1 MATNYNR
8 FGATYDQVIDLF
20 PGAVTTDFATDSKTG
35 DTIINAVLDRVS
47 RDIMRAMPPAM
58 RDGMF
63 QVNAEQCVRYAT
75 QGQTTFSVG
84 MKPVLSGTMH
94 LWRYPTQASLEIP
107 IPLNIAGVGSGVF
120 ASDYAFRRPVK
131 GLLEL
136 ASTDYSVTYSTGAI
150 LLGGTISAG
159 LNLGER
165 IYASYDVDVDN
176 AAFSMPSLADVL
188 CYGAGAEVGSK
199 LYSEGTAQWALVKDY
214 RERYAGIVT
223 AIAAGEWV
231 PDELRRLRYW
241 EDLQPK
247 NSEIKSARIHRA

>member
-1 MATNYNR
+1 MASNYNR
-8 FGATYDQVIDLF
+8 FGATYDLVVDLF
-20 PGAVTTDFATDSKTG
+20 PGAVVTDFSTDSKAG

-47 RDIMRAMPPAM
+47 RDLMRAMPPAT
-58 RDGMF
+58 RDAMF
-63 QVNAEQCVRYAT
+63 QVNAELCVRYAT

-94 LWRYPTQASLEIP
+94 LWRYPTLASLEIP
-107 IPLNIAGVGSGVF
+107 VPLNIAGVGSGVF
-120 ASDYAFRRPVK
+120 ATDYAFRRPVK

-136 ASTDYSVTYSTGAI
+136 ASTDYNVTNSTGAI
-150 LLGGTISAG
+150 GLAGSLASG

-176 AAFSMPSLADVL
+176 ASFAMPSLADVL
-188 CYGAGAEVGSK
+188 AVGAAAELGSK

-214 RERYAGIVT
+214 RSRYDSV
-223 AIAAGEWV
+223 IAAMVEGAWV

-247 NSEIKSARIHRA
+247 NTEVKSSRVHRA